1 MELSTPL
8 NFEPLKNRACT
19 RVTIK
24 NDTVLELTESFY
36 VKINLTK
43 PHRHILIEKPS
54 TNIIIINDDGKPL
67 K

>member
-1 MELSTPL
+1 MGLSTPL

-24 NDTVLELTESFY
+24 NDTMLEQRETFY

-43 PHRHILIEKPS
+43 PHSHILIEKPS
-54 TNIIIINDDGKPL
+54 TNIVIINDDGKIL